1 MKNNELMKK
10 EIKMLIA
17 LDKIRD
23 EESKPFEM
31 LPNMVEYIRK
41 EINVNALMLF
51 VRDETYNDSKIY
63 FSFKNNKKKQNFP
76 IFMTHFSENDIAA
89 KTIKTLN
96 KILYI
101 TPIELNGEILGSI
114 GVIFEKTDDK
124 KSIINLLNTAINQI
138 DSAINQSKRIR
149 NVINKNDIIRIIYKI
164 DSIRDKHSPFNEMM
178 NEIASVIKKSIK
190 CDNTFIT
197 IYNSFEKEFIIQSL
211 MGYKSKVS
219 EKDILDFSQIVA
231 KKQGISQRMINGREY
246 AGIPLILENNIIG
259 IIGCSSITQK
269 INSHHKAILKAVASQ
284 ADTAIFESM
293 EKKRLRDVLGRSVDP
308 KIMSKLLLNEETQF
322 LDGEKMNITVLFAD
336 IRGSTELSENI
347 SPTELV
353 RFINKYLKAMTNAI
367 FNNNGTVDKFV
378 GDEVMALFGAPFK
391 QRNKELLAVKAAI
404 DMQNAY
410 MALVSKWN
418 NEFVEKTTIG
428 IGISTGEIIA
438 GEMGYEKRTDYT
450 IIGKTA
456 NIGARICSSAKPEE
470 ILIDNNT
477 YQIIMK
483 KYKTDYC
490 GLKAFK
496 GIKGKEKIFSI
507 VY

>member
-1 MKNNELMKK
+1 MNNNELMKK
-10 EIKMLIA
+10 EIRMLIA

-23 EESKPFEM
+23 EKSKPFEM
-31 LPNMVEYIRK
+31 LPKMVEYIRK

-63 FSFKNNKKKQNFP
+63 FSFKKNKREQHFP
-76 IFMTHFSENDIAA
+76 IFMTHFSERDITG
-89 KTIKTLN
+89 KTVKIVN
-96 KILYI
+96 RILYL
-101 TPIELNGEILGSI
+101 TPIELNGENLGSI
-114 GVIFEKTDDK
+114 AVIFEKTDNKQD
-124 KSIINLLNTAINQI
+124 IINLLKTAINQI
-138 DSAINQSKRIR
+138 DSATNQSRRIR
-149 NVINKNDIIRIIYKI
+149 NIINKKDIIKIIYQV
-164 DSIRDKHSPFNEMM
+164 DSIRDKHLPFNEMM
-178 NEIASVIKKSIK
+178 DEITLAIKKSIK
-190 CDNTFIT
+190 CDNTFIS
-197 IYNSFEKEFIIQSL
+197 IYNSFGKEFIIQSL
-211 MGYKSKVS
+211 KGYKSKIS
-219 EKDILDFSQIVA
+219 EKDVLDFSHIAV
-231 KKQGISQRMINGREY
+231 KKQGISVRVIKGRRY
-246 AGIPLILENNIIG
+246 AGIPLILDNNIIG
-259 IIGCSSITQK
+259 VIGCSSITQQ
-269 INSHHKAILKAVASQ
+269 ITLHQKAILKAVASQ
-284 ADTAIFESM
+284 TDTAIFESM
-293 EKKRLRDVLGRSVDP
+293 EKKHLRDVLGRSVDP
-308 KIMSKLLLNEETQF
+308 KIMNKLLLNEKTQF

-353 RFINKYLKAMTNAI
+353 RFINQYLKAMTTAI

-391 QRNKELLAVKAAI
+391 QKNKELLAVKTAI

-410 MALVSKWN
+410 MNIVSKWN
-418 NEFVEKTTIG
+418 NEFVKKTTIG
-428 IGISTGEIIA
+428 IGIATGEIIA

-477 YQIIMK
+477 YQMIMQ
-483 KYKTDYC
+483 KYSTDYC
-490 GLKAFK
+490 GLKIFK